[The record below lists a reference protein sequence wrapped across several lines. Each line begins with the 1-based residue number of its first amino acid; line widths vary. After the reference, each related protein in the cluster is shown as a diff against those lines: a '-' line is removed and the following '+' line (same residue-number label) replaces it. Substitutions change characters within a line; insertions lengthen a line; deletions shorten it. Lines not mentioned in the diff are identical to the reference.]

1 MRYRFDRFELDTLQF
16 ALRLGA
22 SDIHIEPLVFDLLR
36 FLVERAGQ
44 VVTRDIIV
52 EHVWHGRFVSDAT
65 ISSCIKSARKA
76 LGDDGR
82 SQVYIRTIRGRGL
95 QFVRLLIRMPWCR
108 PTSRHA
114 ITPRPNLQRKRRRL
128 RWHRPRSIGRCL
140 RRGSPLRPGSPC
152 YRCLLCHKTRRWL

>member
-65 ISSCIKSARKA
+65 ISSASSRRVRRSATTAVAKFTSA
-76 LGDDGR
+76 L
-82 SQVYIRTIRGRGL
+82 SAVAA
-95 QFVRLLIRMPWCR
+95 C
-108 PTSRHA
+108 S
-114 ITPRPNLQRKRRRL
+114 
-128 RWHRPRSIGRCL
+128 S
-140 RRGSPLRPGSPC
+140 
-152 YRCLLCHKTRRWL
+152 

>member
-1 MRYRFDRFELDTLQF
+1 MQPLPENSMRYRFDRFELDTLQF

-65 ISSCIKSARKA
+65 ISSCIKSARRA

-95 QFVRLLIRMPWCR
+95 QFV
-108 PTSRHA
+108 
-114 ITPRPNLQRKRRRL
+114 
-128 RWHRPRSIGRCL
+128 
-140 RRGSPLRPGSPC
+140 PLV
-152 YRCLLCHKTRRWL
+152 HKDAVVPADVSARDNPQTQPP